1 MQSTLSTPSDPPPDL
16 PHKSDHFPAKHFF
29 TDPNHLVLTALNSL
43 TLTNP
48 SLALDRQ
55 NKIIFR
61 RPDAP
66 RRANKVSIVT
76 GGGSGHE
83 PAFAGFVGHGLC
95 DASVAGT
102 IFASPSAEQIRRAV
116 IDRVPTDNGV
126 LILPMNYTG
135 DVLNF
140 GMATEKSRV
149 AGIKTEFFAINDDVG
164 VGRQKGGKVGRRGI
178 GGGVLILKM
187 VGALAEAG
195 GSLDDVYAL
204 AQLANANLVSLGSS
218 LEHVHVPGR
227 GVPEDTI
234 PHGEV
239 EVGMGIHNE
248 PGSHRVKFD
257 LVELVEGMLLQL
269 LDHNDPDRCY
279 VTRKPEDQFVLLI
292 NNLGGVSPLEIAGI
306 TDEVYRQLQRDY
318 QVNMVRVIQGTFLTS
333 LNGLGFSISLMK
345 LVDPGLGVKTTMLE
359 LVDPGLGVKTT
370 MLELLDAPA
379 EAVGWSAPINTST
392 WEKNLNADAVD
403 LKTSNLTEDIH
414 SNLQLDPTIL
424 QKALSAGLERV
435 IKAEAEVTRYDTIV
449 GDGDCGIGLKRGAE
463 AIQSL
468 LTNATPPLTNDVVS
482 TVARIVTVVEN
493 VMDGTSGAIYAIFLN
508 ALAHGLLAQNTSSP
522 STITTETWAKALKS
536 SFAALGKYTPAKPG
550 DRTLIDA
557 LAPFVD
563 TLLETG
569 DVRVAAAAAQQGTES
584 TKTMKASLGRSVY
597 VGGEEEWIGKIP
609 DPGAF
614 GLSEFLTGLAEGV

>member
-1 MQSTLSTPSDPPPDL
+1 MQT
-16 PHKSDHFPAKHFF
+16 KHFF
-29 TDPNHLVLTALNSL
+29 SDPDHLVLTALNSL

-83 PAFAGFVGHGLC
+83 PAFAGFVGQGLC

-149 AGIKTEFFAINDDVG
+149 AGVKTEFFAINDDVG

-195 GSLDDVYAL
+195 GSLEDVYAL

-257 LVELVEGMLLQL
+257 LVELVQGMLLQL

-279 VTRKPEDQFVLLI
+279 VTRKPEDEFVLLI
-292 NNLGGVSPLEIAGI
+292 NNLGGVSPLELAGI
-306 TDEVYRQLQRDY
+306 TDEVYRQLKRDY

-359 LVDPGLGVKTT
+359 L
-370 MLELLDAPA
+370 LDAPA

-392 WEKNLNADAVD
+392 WEKNLNADPVD
-403 LKTSNLTEDIH
+403 LKNSNLAEDIR

-424 QKALSAGLERV
+424 KKVLGAGLQRV
-435 IKAEAEVTRYDTIV
+435 INAEPEVTRYDTIV

-463 AIQSL
+463 AIQNL
-468 LTNATPPLTNDVVS
+468 LNANPPLTNDIVS
-482 TVARIVTVVEN
+482 TVAQIVTVVEN

-508 ALAHGLLAQNTSSP
+508 ALAHGLQAQDTSSP
-522 STITTETWAKALKS
+522 TPITAQVWAKALKS

-563 TLLETG
+563 SLLETG
-569 DVRVAAAAAQQGTES
+569 DVRAAAAAAQQGTES
-584 TKTMKASLGRSVY
+584 TKAMKASLGRSVY
-597 VGGEEEWIGKIP
+597 VGGEGEWIGKIP

-614 GLSEFLTGLAEGV
+614 GLSEFLTGLAEGL

>member
-1 MQSTLSTPSDPPPDL
+1 MQT
-16 PHKSDHFPAKHFF
+16 KHFF

-164 VGRQKGGKVGRRGI
+164 VGREKGGKVGRRGI

-318 QVNMVRVIQGTFLTS
+318 QLNMVRVIQGTFLTS

-345 LVDPGLGVKTTMLE
+345 LVDPGLGVKA
-359 LVDPGLGVKTT
+359 T

-392 WEKNLNADAVD
+392 WESHRNAEPAD
-403 LKTSNLTEDIH
+403 LKTSNLTEDIL
-414 SNLQLDPTIL
+414 SNLQLDPTLL
-424 QKALSAGLERV
+424 QKSLNAGLQRV
-435 IKAEAEVTRYDTIV
+435 INAEAEVTRYDTIV

-468 LTNATPPLTNDVVS
+468 LANASPALTNDVVS

-522 STITTETWAKALKS
+522 TTITTETWAKALKS
-536 SFAALGKYTPAKPG
+536 SLAALGKYTPAKVG
-550 DRTLIDA
+550 DRTLVDA

-569 DVRVAAAAAQQGTES
+569 DVRVAAAAAQKGTES
-584 TKTMKASLGRSVY
+584 TKDMKASLGRTVY

-614 GLSEFLTGLAEGV
+614 GLSEFLLGLAEGV

>member
-1 MQSTLSTPSDPPPDL
+1 MQT
-16 PHKSDHFPAKHFF
+16 KHFF
-29 TDPNHLVLTALNSL
+29 SDPNHLVLTALNSL

-116 IDRVPTDNGV
+116 IDRVPTESGV
-126 LILPMNYTG
+126 LIIPMNYTG

-149 AGIKTEFFAINDDVG
+149 AGIQTEFFAINDDVG
-164 VGRQKGGKVGRRGI
+164 VGREKGGKVGRRGI

-195 GSLDDVYAL
+195 GSLEDVYAL

-234 PHGEV
+234 PNGEV

-257 LVELVEGMLLQL
+257 LVELVESMLLQL

-279 VTRKPEDQFVLLI
+279 VTRQPEDQFVLLI
-292 NNLGGVSPLEIAGI
+292 NNLGGVSPLELAGI

-318 QVNMVRVIQGTFLTS
+318 QVNVIRVIQGTFLTS
-333 LNGLGFSISLMK
+333 LNGLGFSVSLMK
-345 LVDPGLGVKTTMLE
+345 

-392 WEKNLNADAVD
+392 WEKYRNAAPVE
-403 LKTSNLTEDIH
+403 LKTTNLTEVVH
-414 SNLQLDPTIL
+414 SNLQLDPTLI
-424 QKALSAGLERV
+424 QKVLSAGLQRV
-435 IKAEAEVTRYDTIV
+435 INAEAEVTRYDTIV

-468 LTNATPPLTNDVVS
+468 INDTSSPLTNDVVS

-508 ALAHGLLAQNTSSP
+508 ALAHGLLAQDTSSP
-522 STITTETWAKALKS
+522 TTVTTKTWAVALKS
-536 SFAALGKYTPAKPG
+536 SFEALGKYTPAKVG

-557 LAPFVD
+557 LSPFVD
-563 TLLETG
+563 SLLESG
-569 DVRVAAAAAQQGTES
+569 DVKVAAAAAQKGTES
-584 TKTMKASLGRSVY
+584 TKAMKASLGRSVY
-597 VGGEEEWIGKIP
+597 VGGEEEWIGKVP

>member
-1 MQSTLSTPSDPPPDL
+1 MQT
-16 PHKSDHFPAKHFF
+16 KHFF
-29 TDPNHLVLTALNSL
+29 SDPNHLVVTALNSL

-48 SLALDRQ
+48 SLALDKQ

-102 IFASPSAEQIRRAV
+102 IFASPSAEQIRRAA
-116 IDRVPTDNGV
+116 IDRVPTEDGV
-126 LILPMNYTG
+126 FIIPMNYTG

-140 GMATEKSRV
+140 GMAAEKSRA
-149 AGIKTEFFAINDDVG
+149 AGIRTEFFAINDDVG
-164 VGRQKGGKVGRRGI
+164 VGRVKGGKVGRRGI

-204 AQLANANLVSLGSS
+204 AQLANKNLVSLGSS

-227 GVPEDTI
+227 GVPEETI

-248 PGSHRVKFD
+248 PGSHRTKFN
-257 LVELVEGMLLQL
+257 LVGLVQGMLLQL

-292 NNLGGVSPLEIAGI
+292 NNLGGVSPLELAGI
-306 TDEVYRQLQRDY
+306 TDEVYRQLKSDY

-345 LVDPGLGVKTTMLE
+345 LVDAGFGTGKS
-359 LVDPGLGVKTT
+359 

-392 WEKNLNADAVD
+392 WDNRNDNPVE
-403 LKTSNLTEDIH
+403 LKDSNLAEAIH
-414 SNLQLDPTIL
+414 GNLQLDPSIL
-424 QKALSAGLERV
+424 QKVLGAGLERV
-435 IKAEAEVTRYDTIV
+435 IRAEADVTRYDTIV

-463 AIQSL
+463 AILAL
-468 LTNATPPLTNDVVS
+468 LNNTSTPITSDLLS
-482 TVARIVTVVEN
+482 TLARIVTVVEN

-508 ALAHGLLAQNTSSP
+508 ALAHGLRAQDPSSP
-522 STITTETWAKALKS
+522 APVTTEIWAQALNS
-536 SFAALGKYTPAKPG
+536 SIEALGKYTPAKKG
-550 DRTLIDA
+550 DRTLVDA
-557 LAPFVD
+557 LAPFIE
-563 TLLETG
+563 TLSETG
-569 DVRVAAAAAQQGTES
+569 EVRVAAAAAQQGTES
-584 TKTMKASLGRSVY
+584 TKAMKASLGRSVY
-597 VGGEEEWIGKIP
+597 VGGESSWVGKIP
-609 DPGAF
+609 DPGAH
-614 GLSEFLTGLAEGV
+614 GLSEFLTGIAEAI

>member
-1 MQSTLSTPSDPPPDL
+1 MF
-16 PHKSDHFPAKHFF
+16 HKEGEGALQVKVEHYPQPKHFF
-29 TDPNHLVLTALNSL
+29 SDPNHLVLTALNSL

-116 IDRVPTDNGV
+116 IDRVPTESGV
-126 LILPMNYTG
+126 LIIPMNYTG

-149 AGIKTEFFAINDDVG
+149 AGIQTEFFAINDDVG
-164 VGRQKGGKVGRRGI
+164 VGREKGGKVGRRGI

-195 GSLDDVYAL
+195 GSLEDVYAL

-234 PHGEV
+234 PNGEV

-257 LVELVEGMLLQL
+257 LVELVESMLLQL

-279 VTRKPEDQFVLLI
+279 VTRQPEDQFVLLI
-292 NNLGGVSPLEIAGI
+292 NNLGGVSPLELAGI

-318 QVNMVRVIQGTFLTS
+318 QVNVIRVIQGTFLTS
-333 LNGLGFSISLMK
+333 LNGLGFSVSLMK
-345 LVDPGLGVKTTMLE
+345 

-392 WEKNLNADAVD
+392 WEKYRNAAPVE
-403 LKTSNLTEDIH
+403 LKTTNLTEVVH
-414 SNLQLDPTIL
+414 SNLQLDPTLI
-424 QKALSAGLERV
+424 QKVLSAGLQRV
-435 IKAEAEVTRYDTIV
+435 INAEAEVTRYDTIV

-468 LTNATPPLTNDVVS
+468 INDTSSPLTNDVVS

-508 ALAHGLLAQNTSSP
+508 ALAHGLLAQDTSSP
-522 STITTETWAKALKS
+522 TTVTTKTWAVALKS
-536 SFAALGKYTPAKPG
+536 SFEALGKYTPAKVG

-557 LAPFVD
+557 LSPFVD
-563 TLLETG
+563 SLLESG
-569 DVRVAAAAAQQGTES
+569 DVKVAAAAAQKGTES
-584 TKTMKASLGRSVY
+584 TKAMKASLGRSVY
-597 VGGEEEWIGKIP
+597 VGGEEEWIGKVP

>member
-1 MQSTLSTPSDPPPDL
+1 MQT
-16 PHKSDHFPAKHFF
+16 KHFF

-164 VGRQKGGKVGRRGI
+164 VGREKGGKVGRRGI

-195 GSLDDVYAL
+195 GSLEDVYAL

-257 LVELVEGMLLQL
+257 LVKLVQSMLLQL

-279 VTRKPEDQFVLLI
+279 VTRKPEDEFVLLI
-292 NNLGGVSPLEIAGI
+292 NNLGGVSPLELAGI

-345 LVDPGLGVKTTMLE
+345 LVDPGLGVKMTM
-359 LVDPGLGVKTT
+359 V
-370 MLELLDAPA
+370 ELLDAPA

-392 WEKNLNADAVD
+392 WEKNRNADPVE
-403 LKTSNLTEDIH
+403 LKTTNLAEDIH
-414 SNLQLDPTIL
+414 SNLQLDPALI
-424 QKALSAGLERV
+424 QKVLGAGLQRV
-435 IKAEAEVTRYDTIV
+435 INAEAQVTRFDTIV

-468 LTNATPPLTNDVVS
+468 LNDTTTPLTNDVVS

-508 ALAHGLLAQNTSSP
+508 ALAHGLLAQDTSSP
-522 STITTETWAKALKS
+522 TEITTQTWAKALKS
-536 SFAALGKYTPAKPG
+536 SFEALGKYTPAKVG

-584 TKTMKASLGRSVY
+584 TKAMKASLGRSVY
-597 VGGEEEWIGKIP
+597 VGGEQEWIGKIP

>member
-1 MQSTLSTPSDPPPDL
+1 MQT
-16 PHKSDHFPAKHFF
+16 KHFF

-164 VGRQKGGKVGRRGI
+164 VGRTKGGKVGRRGI

-227 GVPEDTI
+227 GLPEDTI

-292 NNLGGVSPLEIAGI
+292 NNLGGVSPLELAGI

-359 LVDPGLGVKTT
+359 L
-370 MLELLDAPA
+370 LDAPA
-379 EAVGWSAPINTST
+379 EAVGWSAPVNTST
-392 WEKNLNADAVD
+392 WENNRNADAVD

-414 SNLQLDPTIL
+414 SNLQLDPTLL
-424 QKALSAGLERV
+424 QKALSAGLQRV
-435 IKAEAEVTRYDTIV
+435 IEAEAEVTRYDTIV

-508 ALAHGLLAQNTSSP
+508 ALAHGLLAQDTSSP

-584 TKTMKASLGRSVY
+584 TKAMKASLGRSVY